1 MTCIHQPIDLN
12 TLHLLVLFVSLP
24 LLLVGCV
31 DKSLDGYVPASS
43 FSKKGFAKNRE
54 QALTNRGKVIKVWGY
69 VDGANVFSKEWKD
82 NSPEKWRFKL
92 KAKPWEDAGQSFS
105 IHVPVDDGHD
115 ELVTLFVANHL
126 INKPTRV
133 FVTGRVSTFDA
144 PMNLIRK
151 TGLYMEVNSS
161 KDILL
166 EVPAKE

>member
-12 TLHLLVLFVSLP
+12 TLHLFVSLP

-133 FVTGRVSTFDA
+133 FVTGRISTFDA
-144 PMNLIRK
+144 PMNFVRK